1 MSKSKTSLKP
11 RADKFEILTVFMG
24 NTKDEKQA
32 AKLEKIL
39 GWNCPITIAPSS
51 GVWCRIH
58 LTSSQSQAM
67 KLAAQR
73 LGESVELYARKAIH
87 CCVRSDMDEILSGSI

>member
-24 NTKDEKQA
+24 DTKDEKQA

-51 GVWCRIH
+51 GTMFKVH
-58 LTSSQSQAM
+58 LTTAQSQAM
-67 KLAAQR
+67 KLAAQH
-73 LGESVELYARKAIH
+73 LGESAMLYARKAIH
-87 CCVRSDMDEILSGSI
+87 ASVIADMGELQSGSI